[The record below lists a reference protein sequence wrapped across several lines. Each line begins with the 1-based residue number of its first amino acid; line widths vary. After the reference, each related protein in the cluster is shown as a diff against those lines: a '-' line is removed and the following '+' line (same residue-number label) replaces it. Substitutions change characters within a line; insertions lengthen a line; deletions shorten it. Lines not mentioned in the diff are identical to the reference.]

1 MESLLPSVFQTD
13 ADGNVLLHMS
23 REQFFYLSD
32 TLKGIE
38 EARRE
43 KARCDSMALK
53 DLFDR
58 FISNYEILSK
68 NSKANYRQQF
78 NNLLKWGATEG
89 RNLSIA
95 GDISKE
101 VAEKYIR
108 YAYSIK
114 KTAKFEIRTLR
125 RIWNNVFPDS
135 YPNPWIHKLH
145 LATFIPKKN
154 MSHRPFKR
162 KEIRQILTLLDS
174 IIEFKKRDAAS
185 PERTA
190 ARRKKRLFFFSAYS
204 LGFVQDM
211 RDAVVFAVTYGMR
224 MGSVASLKWSD
235 FKKFSHASFF
245 YHLPPKTARSKPVP
259 LELPYLP
266 QIQEILKRRRP
277 QNINAAYKKGE
288 RLFKDFSALYDK
300 SSCTLSGVF
309 SRVIDKLKLKDSSIG
324 IAAFHSFRTSFVSYM
339 DEVATPKMITDSVTG
354 HSSKEMHYIYSKPS
368 PSAKKKWISK
378 AYGKFDFSVKF
389 NEDLIAEFETM
400 EEDKEDVLLSMIEMG
415 DEGFLETAVIT

>member
-23 REQFFYLSD
+23 REQFFNLSD

-38 EARRE
+38 EARME

-125 RIWNNVFPDS
+125 RNMEQRVPRFLSESVDS
-135 YPNPWIHKLH
+135 QTAPCNLH
-145 LATFIPKKN
+145 
-154 MSHRPFKR
+154 
-162 KEIRQILTLLDS
+162 
-174 IIEFKKRDAAS
+174 
-185 PERTA
+185 PEE
-190 ARRKKRLFFFSAYS
+190 KH
-204 LGFVQDM
+204 
-211 RDAVVFAVTYGMR
+211 
-224 MGSVASLKWSD
+224 VA
-235 FKKFSHASFF
+235 
-245 YHLPPKTARSKPVP
+245 
-259 LELPYLP
+259 
-266 QIQEILKRRRP
+266 
-277 QNINAAYKKGE
+277 
-288 RLFKDFSALYDK
+288 
-300 SSCTLSGVF
+300 
-309 SRVIDKLKLKDSSIG
+309 
-324 IAAFHSFRTSFVSYM
+324 
-339 DEVATPKMITDSVTG
+339 
-354 HSSKEMHYIYSKPS
+354 
-368 PSAKKKWISK
+368 
-378 AYGKFDFSVKF
+378 
-389 NEDLIAEFETM
+389 
-400 EEDKEDVLLSMIEMG
+400 
-415 DEGFLETAVIT
+415 